1 MALLKAAIL
10 TTAAAGLALTSAC
23 GTTPQTGMR
32 TTSCN
37 ASVLG
42 NGSVPAN
49 GVLDAQ
55 IPGSFTPIPL
65 DQIQILDP
73 TLVPQVMIQS
83 AGSARTTTQTMHV
96 MARMVNC
103 TDQPIQV
110 EARTH
115 FIAASGASNEPISA
129 WKRIYIPQRALGV
142 YEEFSMGTVMAD
154 KFLIEMRRA
163 N

>member
-1 MALLKAAIL
+1 MAALKTAATLI
-10 TTAAAGLALTSAC
+10 AAAGLVLTSAC
-23 GTTPQTGMR
+23 GTSPNTGMR

-37 ASVLG
+37 AGALG
-42 NGSVPAN
+42 SGAVPAN
-49 GVLDAQ
+49 GVIDSQ
-55 IPGSFTPIPL
+55 IRGAFTPIPL

-73 TLVPQVMIQS
+73 QLVPYVMIQS
-83 AGSARTTTQTMHV
+83 AGSTRTATQTLHV

-103 TDQPIQV
+103 TNEPMQL

-115 FIAASGASNEPISA
+115 FISASGGSAEPISA
-129 WKRIYIPQRALGV
+129 WKRIYVPQRALGV
-142 YEEFSMGTVMAD
+142 YEEYSVSTVLAD